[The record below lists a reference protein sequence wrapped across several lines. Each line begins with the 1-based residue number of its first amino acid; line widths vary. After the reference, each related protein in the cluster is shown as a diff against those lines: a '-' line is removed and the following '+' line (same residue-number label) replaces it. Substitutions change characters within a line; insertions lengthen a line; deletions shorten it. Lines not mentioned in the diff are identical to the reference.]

1 MIKYTLSLIISITF
15 INGSEN
21 KKLAQTGFQF
31 LSVTSD
37 ASSGGMADAMTTIH
51 GGSVSLFFNPAGI
64 SRQSQFFDINF
75 SSNEW
80 IAGIKHDAVS
90 LSFSPKNGQYGCFG
104 FSLLNVDYGE
114 LQGTMVWDNDQGFI
128 DTEKFSPSALAFGIG
143 YGRALSGNFS
153 VGGHL
158 KKAYQ
163 YLGNNV
169 VPVTDSSNVVKNN
182 ISNATAVDFGT
193 IYITDWHDFTFGMS
207 VRNFSDETK
216 FAYDGFQLPLTFR
229 IGGSIDI
236 LSFVPIF
243 AEKQTLLMA
252 IEALHPR
259 SHPERLNLGLEYSFM
274 EIGYLRLGYLFNYDE
289 RNLTYGVGFKI
300 GPLKIDY
307 ALTPFGV
314 FDSVNRI
321 SIGIA
326 R

>member
-1 MIKYTLSLIISITF
+1 MIRHLLLILTMLSLLFS
-15 INGSEN
+15 SEN

-31 LSVTSD
+31 LSISSD
-37 ASSGGMADAMTTIH
+37 ARSGGMADAMTTIH
-51 GGSVSLFFNPAGI
+51 SNSVALFFNPAGL
-64 SRQSQFFDINF
+64 SRQNQFFDINF

-90 LSFSPKNGQYGCFG
+90 FSFSPKNGQYGCLG

-128 DTEKFSPSALAFGIG
+128 NTEKFSPSALAFGIG
-143 YGRALSGNFS
+143 YGRALSENFS
-153 VGGHL
+153 VGTHL

-169 VPVTDSSNVVKNN
+169 VPVTDSSNVVDDNV
-182 ISNATAVDFGT
+182 ADAVAFDFGT

-207 VRNFSDETK
+207 VRNFSEEVEY
-216 FAYDGFQLPLTFR
+216 AYDSFQLPLTFR
-229 IGGSIDI
+229 VGGSIEV
-236 LSFVPIF
+236 LSFLPSLSD
-243 AEKQTLLMA
+243 KQSLKMA
-252 IEALHPR
+252 VEALHPR
-259 SHPERLNLGLEYSFM
+259 SHPERVNLGLEYSFM
-274 EIGYLRLGYLFNYDE
+274 DMGHLRLGYLFNYDE
-289 RNLTYGVGFKI
+289 RNLTYGAGIKL

-314 FDSVNRI
+314 FDSVSRI

>member
-37 ASSGGMADAMTTIH
+37 ARSGGMADAMTTIH

-163 YLGNNV
+163 SLGNNV

>member
-1 MIKYTLSLIISITF
+1 MIRHLLLILTMLSLLFS
-15 INGSEN
+15 SEN

-31 LSVTSD
+31 LSISSD
-37 ASSGGMADAMTTIH
+37 ARSGGMADAMTTIH
-51 GGSVSLFFNPAGI
+51 SNSVALFFNPAGL
-64 SRQSQFFDINF
+64 SRQNQFFDINF

-90 LSFSPKNGQYGCFG
+90 FSFSPKNGQYGCLG

-128 DTEKFSPSALAFGIG
+128 NTEKFSPSALAFGIG
-143 YGRALSGNFS
+143 YGRALSENFS
-153 VGGHL
+153 VGTHL

-169 VPVTDSSNVVKNN
+169 VPVTDSSNVVDD
-182 ISNATAVDFGT
+182 NAADAVAFDFGT

-207 VRNFSDETK
+207 VRNFSEEVEY
-216 FAYDGFQLPLTFR
+216 AYDSFQLPLTFR
-229 IGGSIDI
+229 VGGSIEV
-236 LSFVPIF
+236 LSFLPSLSD
-243 AEKQTLLMA
+243 KQSLKMA
-252 IEALHPR
+252 VEALHPR
-259 SHPERLNLGLEYSFM
+259 SHPERVNLGLEYSFM
-274 EIGYLRLGYLFNYDE
+274 DMGHLRFGYLFNYDE
-289 RNLTYGVGFKI
+289 RNLTYGAGIKL

-314 FDSVNRI
+314 FDSVSRI

>member
-1 MIKYTLSLIISITF
+1 MIRHLLLILTMLSLLFS
-15 INGSEN
+15 SEN

-31 LSVTSD
+31 LSISSD
-37 ASSGGMADAMTTIH
+37 ARSGGMADAMTTIH
-51 GGSVSLFFNPAGI
+51 SNSVALFFNPAGL
-64 SRQSQFFDINF
+64 SRQNQFFDINF

-90 LSFSPKNGQYGCFG
+90 FSFSPKNGQYGCLG

-128 DTEKFSPSALAFGIG
+128 NTEKFSPSALAFGIG
-143 YGRALSGNFS
+143 YGRALSENFS
-153 VGGHL
+153 VGTHL

-169 VPVTDSSNVVKNN
+169 VPLTDSSNVVDD
-182 ISNATAVDFGT
+182 NAADAVAFDFGT

-207 VRNFSDETK
+207 VRNFSEEVEY
-216 FAYDGFQLPLTFR
+216 AYDSFQLPLTFR
-229 IGGSIDI
+229 VGGSIEV
-236 LSFVPIF
+236 LSFLPSLSD
-243 AEKQTLLMA
+243 KQSLKMA
-252 IEALHPR
+252 VEALHPR
-259 SHPERLNLGLEYSFM
+259 SHPERVNLGLEYSFM
-274 EIGYLRLGYLFNYDE
+274 DMGHLRLGYLFNYDE
-289 RNLTYGVGFKI
+289 RNLTYGAGIKL

-314 FDSVNRI
+314 FDSVSRI